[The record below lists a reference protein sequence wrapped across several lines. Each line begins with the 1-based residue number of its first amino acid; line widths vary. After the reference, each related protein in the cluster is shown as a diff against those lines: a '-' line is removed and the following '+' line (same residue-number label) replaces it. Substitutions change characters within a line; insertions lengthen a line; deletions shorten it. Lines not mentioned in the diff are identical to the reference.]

1 MKAQLLQQP
10 QRFEFFQAVRLIE
23 RELKAQGRPAADGDL
38 AVSDGIRFRNSLS
51 LAFPASQIEALRR
64 VNGDDAAEAGHFE
77 LTPSFMGL
85 LGLSGVL
92 PAHYTERVAAHESQ
106 TRDDAPRAFL
116 DLFSNRLVGLFYLA
130 WKKHR
135 LPMQY
140 ESDRREGFI
149 APLLSLVGLGFGSL
163 RERLGGG
170 EAGVDDESVAH
181 LAGLLAHRPASAA
194 TLQAVLASYF
204 GVPVRIGSSL
214 ATGMRSMRRGAARW
228 AVATADLGMMRCS
241 ESGWQRDLRIQIRLG
256 PLARTAYRRF
266 ARRQRLP
273 ALARVLRL
281 ASSGP
286 LEYELRPMLQAA
298 EVTPARLDGTDG
310 ARLGQDSFQVPG
322 PWTATATM
330 RPSCS
335 IRPTDALR

>member
-10 QRFEFFQAVRLIE
+10 HRFEFFQAVRLIE

-64 VNGDDAAEAGHFE
+64 VDGDDAAEAGHFE

-204 GVPVRIGSSL
+204 GVPVRIGQFVGHWYAL
-214 ATGMRSMRRGAARW
+214 DAARRGA
-228 AVATADLGMMRCS
+228 LGRGNCRLGHDALLG
-241 ESGWQRDLRIQIRLG
+241 ERVWQRDLRIQIRLG

-266 ARRQRLP
+266 LP
-273 ALARVLRL
+273 GGSGSRALARVLRL

-310 ARLGQDSFQVPG
+310 ARLGQDSFLC
-322 PWTATATM
+322 TRTM
-330 RPSCS
+330 DRD
-335 IRPTDALR
+335 RDDAAFLLDPTH